1 MKGAASLAVFLT
13 LVVGGGLAIG
23 ALTAPGAW
31 YAELNKPSFTPPGWV
46 FGPVWLAIYA
56 CIAVSGWLV
65 WRRDRGGW
73 AMKLWGLQLALNFL
87 WSPMFFAAHWIELAL
102 AVIVALL
109 ATIVGFIAASWRTQ
123 RHAALLFAPYAAWV
137 AFATALNTQI
147 VALN

>member
-1 MKGAASLAVFLT
+1 MKGAASLAAFLA

-23 ALTAPGAW
+23 ALTAPGEW
-31 YAELNKPSFTPPGWV
+31 YVELNKPTFTPPGWV
-46 FGPVWLAIYA
+46 FGPAWLAIYV
-56 CIAVSGWLV
+56 CIAVAGWLV

-73 AMKLWGLQLALNFL
+73 AMRLWCLQLALNFL
-87 WSPMFFAAHWIELAL
+87 WSPIFFAAHWTELAL

-109 ATIVGFIAASWRTQ
+109 ATIAGFIAASWRTQ

-137 AFATALNTQI
+137 AFATALNAQI